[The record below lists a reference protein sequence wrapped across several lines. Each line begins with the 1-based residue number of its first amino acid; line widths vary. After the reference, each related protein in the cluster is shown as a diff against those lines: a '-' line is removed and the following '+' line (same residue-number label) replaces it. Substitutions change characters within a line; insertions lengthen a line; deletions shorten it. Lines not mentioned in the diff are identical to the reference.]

1 MLVTAT
7 GSAPKQSQRCRCAFH
22 EVVIV
27 TSVLR
32 STLSCTL
39 LEFRYLLSMIEREG
53 SPSRS
58 IMMDAVG
65 WSARMLSPI
74 FAKQLR

>member
-1 MLVTAT
+1 
-7 GSAPKQSQRCRCAFH
+7 
-22 EVVIV
+22 
-27 TSVLR
+27 
-32 STLSCTL
+32 
-39 LEFRYLLSMIEREG
+39 MIEREG

-74 FAKQLR
+74 FAKQRRNKPRHAIAIAGEYQTQIKTTRSHPVPIPAFQTGVPVNPLGSPQL